1 MAFCMVKRL
10 FFVLTS
16 LLSFFLA
23 STTFA
28 EQAPTLSSD
37 SWILVDRLTNTRLA
51 SHNENTK
58 VNPGNSVL
66 LMVIYTAEK
75 LMDEKSM
82 KVSDSIA
89 INNDALSIPP
99 LNASRY
105 YLEPNKSMTVLE
117 LIKAVAI
124 MGANDAAIALAEG
137 LSQTVER
144 FVDEMNKN
152 ANQLGMKNTHYTFP
166 IGTNDKNQYTS
177 AADTLVLTNAL
188 LNEYPSLN
196 DIWAQKTLHNGVL
209 QHKNS
214 NALLWRNNSI
224 KGIHSSDFE
233 QKCRT
238 SVIFYSRDFEEGGTS
253 YSREL
258 IGIIMGDDN
267 LHQHTDNMMKLMSW
281 GADNYKTLLI
291 YPANETIERISV
303 EGADNAKVRGGVKE
317 NLYVTLPRAAILKQG
332 EKGFSVKLK
341 RLDPLVAP
349 IKEGEKLG
357 DISVFFNGTE
367 VAHSELIALHDVQ
380 RTTFWDRLLHRVKRF
395 LGLH

>member
-1 MAFCMVKRL
+1 MVKRL

-28 EQAPTLSSD
+28 EQAPTLSSE

-75 LMDEKSM
+75 LIDEKSM

-117 LIKAVAI
+117 LIKAVAV

-152 ANQLGMKNTHYTFP
+152 ADQLGMKNTHYTFP

-196 DIWAQKTLHNGVL
+196 DIWTQKTLHNGVL

-214 NALLWRNNSI
+214 NALLWRNNSV

-267 LHQHTDNMMKLMSW
+267 LHQHTDNMMKLISW

>member
-1 MAFCMVKRL
+1 MVKRL

-341 RLDPLVAP
+341 RLDPLVSP